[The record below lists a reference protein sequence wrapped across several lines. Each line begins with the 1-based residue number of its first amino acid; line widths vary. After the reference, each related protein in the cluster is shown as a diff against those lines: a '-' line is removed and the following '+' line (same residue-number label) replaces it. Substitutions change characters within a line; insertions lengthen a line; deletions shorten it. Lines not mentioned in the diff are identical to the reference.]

1 MFYCPGEFCS
11 KKDICLHHSLKSSTR
26 LLQLLDLSTSG
37 SGWESMDEKGNYI
50 SHHEYSCG
58 DRAPKYYGLWECK
71 TWQDKFDYENAHNPA
86 HAEGSPCAPGSIILI
101 ENEDGK
107 EELIPFNPRTLLLS
121 TKVLNWRPI
130 RINEG

>member
-11 KKDICLHHSLKSSTR
+11 KKDICLHHKLKYSTR

-37 SGWESMDEKGNYI
+37 SGSGGIDENGNYF

-58 DRAPKYYGLWECK
+58 DRAPKYYGLWEYK
-71 TWQDKFDYENAHNPA
+71 TWQDKFEFENARCPA

-101 ENEDGK
+101 ENEEGK
-107 EELIPFNPRTLLLS
+107 EELIPFNPRTLLLT
-121 TKVLNWRPI
+121 TKVLNWHPI